1 MKGILKRLTL
11 VTLVFAMA
19 MALMAS
25 PSMAEEQLVGYYYG
39 YIIEKSETLG
49 DFDSWPLEEKAAF
62 GVWVKEHFPD
72 EDNVVYGV
80 PGEGNMKMA
89 EAIETARQGVI
100 AKYAI
105 KEAVLREM
113 FYEDVVFLT
122 YDRWNDAV
130 DADHPMWQIFF
141 RVKNYREYGEDL
153 GDYHVN
159 LNDQTKEMEITSAA
173 DSVG

>member
-11 VTLVFAMA
+11 VTLVFAMET
-19 MALMAS
+19 ALMAS
-25 PSMAEEQLVGYYYG
+25 PSMAEEQLVGNYYA
-39 YIIEKSETLG
+39 YILERSETLG
-49 DFDSWPLEEKAAF
+49 DFDNWPSEEKAAF
-62 GVWVKEHFPD
+62 SVWLKERFTD

-80 PGEGNMKMA
+80 PGEGNMKLA
-89 EAIETARQGVI
+89 EAVETARQGVV

-113 FYEDVVFLT
+113 FYEDVTFCT
-122 YDRWNDAV
+122 YSPWDDAI

-141 RVKNYREYGEDL
+141 RVKNYREYGDDL
-153 GDYHVN
+153 GYYDVKLY
-159 LNDQTKEMEITSAA
+159 DQTKEMEITSAA